1 MIKKTAQA
9 ALVVGTVL
17 LSAGLAHADDAVDE
31 AALRDRVNILTANVE
46 EQNLYSSG
54 LPAVTDTLGMP
65 RPGDNIPLP
74 IEVDFTANEDSKTAQ
89 LDVTA
94 DQA

>member
-1 MIKKTAQA
+1 MIKKTAWA

-17 LSAGLAHADDAVDE
+17 LSAGLAHADGDTVDE
-31 AALRDRVNILTANVE
+31 ADIRDRVATLTADI
-46 EQNLYSSG
+46 EQQSTDSG
-54 LPAVTDTLGMP
+54 RLPAGTYTLGVP
-65 RPGDNIPLP
+65 RPGDDIP

-94 DQA
+94 GPA

>member
-9 ALVVGTVL
+9 VLVVGTVL

-31 AALRDRVNILTANVE
+31 AGIRDRVASLTANVE
-46 EQNLYSSG
+46 EQNLDSSR
-54 LPAVTDTLGMP
+54 LPATETLGMP
-65 RPGDNIPLP
+65 RPGNDVPLP

-89 LDVTA
+89 LDMTA

>member
-17 LSAGLAHADDAVDE
+17 LSAGLAHADGDTVDE
-31 AALRDRVNILTANVE
+31 AGIRDRVATLTADI
-46 EQNLYSSG
+46 EQQNTDSG
-54 LPAVTDTLGMP
+54 RLPAVTDTLGKP
-65 RPGDNIPLP
+65 RRGDDVP

-89 LDVTA
+89 LDVAA

>member
-17 LSAGLAHADDAVDE
+17 LSAGLAHADAVDE
-31 AALRDRVNILTANVE
+31 AALRDRVATLTADVE
-46 EQNLYSSG
+46 QENLDSG
-54 LPAVTDTLGMP
+54 RLSAGTGTLGVP
-65 RPGDNIPLP
+65 RPGDVIP
-74 IEVDFTANEDSKTAQ
+74 IEVDFTANEDSRTAQ

>member
-1 MIKKTAQA
+1 MIKRTAQA
-9 ALVVGTVL
+9 VFVVGTVL
-17 LSAGLAHADDAVDE
+17 LSTGLAHADDAVGE
-31 AALRDRVNILTANVE
+31 ASIRDQVGILTADI
-46 EQNLYSSG
+46 EQQNPHSSR
-54 LPAVTDTLGMP
+54 LPAVNETLGMP
-65 RPGDNIPLP
+65 RPGDDVP